1 MGLRDKLFGK
11 GREPQ
16 AVEIP
21 AILQPENP
29 VNYDSVLDWLL
40 GLSKQDYDKMLK
52 VVTIYRDAN
61 MSAAKVLKVKD
72 QATTQLIPAKLTDD
86 EMEEQLDALLE
97 TDPADLKAA
106 IEAEQPAPENKKPQA
121 PSKDTKITVTEQ

>member
-1 MGLRDKLFGK
+1 MGLKDKLFGK

-16 AVEIP
+16 PVEIP

-61 MSAAKVLKVKD
+61 VSAAKVLKVKD
-72 QATTQLIPAKLTDD
+72 EATTQLIPAKISD
-86 EMEEQLDALLE
+86 EEMDEALDGLLE

-106 IEAEQPAPENKKPQA
+106 IANEQPAPENKKPQA
-121 PSKDTKITVTEQ
+121 PSKDKKITVSEA

>member
-1 MGLRDKLFGK
+1 MGLKDKLFGK
-11 GREPQ
+11 REAQP
-16 AVEIP
+16 VEIP

-86 EMEEQLDALLE
+86 EMDDALDQLME
-97 TDPADLKAA
+97 TNPDDLKAA
-106 IEAEQPAPENKKPQA
+106 IANEQPAPENKKPQA